1 MATIVQVI
9 ETIAQEI
16 QLIELQGSKLDI
28 WVDLEQ
34 YHNIWANLENII
46 IIIDYDTLEFNFI
59 YLDLIRIKSKFV
71 QDLFIIYSLG
81 YLFRINSLDRIK

>member
-1 MATIVQVI
+1 MQVI

-16 QLIELQGSKLDI
+16 QLIELQGSKLEI